1 MIRQTVVSATALM
14 AVVASFIVAPAA
26 SATSTGAEVL
36 ELPAGESRIVVIDES
51 VADADAVAEAVTDA
65 VDGSG
70 DTSTVLD
77 EIGAIVAPL
86 DDAAADVLEAIP
98 GVDVVDDELVTIG
111 ATSTQ
116 SNAPW
121 NLSRLDQQ
129 FLPVDSAYAY
139 PTAAGTGV
147 RVYVIDSG
155 VTPNASQFGNRLLAG
170 ATAVNDNR
178 GSSDCNGHGTHVA
191 GSVASSSWGVAKQ
204 ALIVPVRVFDCSN
217 SANLSTVLTA
227 IDWVIT
233 NHPAGTPGVI
243 NMSLSGGQNVEMNLA
258 VREATAAG
266 LIVVAAA
273 GNANRDACVESPAS
287 APEAL
292 TVGATTIQDARASF
306 SNFGPCLDIFAPG
319 ENIISVDN
327 DSLTNPVL
335 MSGTSMAAPHVAGAA
350 ALLWSTMPGAS
361 ARSVES
367 ALVGQAFT
375 GRVTSTGTGSPNRLL
390 SSLAVDTTLIPG
402 AVSGV
407 SATAQGE
414 TSAKVSWKAPTV
426 NADKVTD
433 YTIQFRR
440 IGTSTWLTASDGV
453 STATF
458 ATISGLQANTVYDVR
473 VRGESF
479 TGSGPFSS
487 LATVQTR
494 TGQAPAGAVPVYRFW
509 SSTLGAHFFTASAT
523 ERDHVIR
530 TYPKAVWNYE
540 GVAFGAY
547 STQVPGTVP
556 VFRFWSETHG
566 AHFYTASQAE
576 RDQVLRLYPRKVW
589 AYEGIAYYAF
599 PEKPTAFDTFGVD
612 RFWSPSMGAHFFTA
626 SKAESDTVRRIYPSW
641 VWTYEGT
648 RFYVP
653 TTVGITAPR

>member
-70 DTSTVLD
+70 DTATVLD

-86 DDAAADVLEAIP
+86 DDAAADILEAIP
-98 GVDVVDDELVTIG
+98 GVDVIDDELVTIG

-139 PTAAGTGV
+139 PSAAGTGV

-233 NHPAGTPGVI
+233 HHPAGTPGVI
-243 NMSLSGGQNVEMNLA
+243 NMSLSGGKNVELNLA

-319 ENIISVDN
+319 NNIISVDN
-327 DSLTNPVL
+327 DGSNAPVL

-390 SSLAVDTTLIPG
+390 SSLAVDTSSIPG

-407 SATAQGE
+407 SATAQGD
-414 TSAKVSWKAPTV
+414 TSAKVSWSAPTV

-433 YTIQFRR
+433 YTVQFRR
-440 IGTSTWLTASDGV
+440 SGTTTWLTASDGA
-453 STATF
+453 STATS
-458 ATISGLQANTVYDVR
+458 ATISGLAAGNTYSVR
-473 VRGESF
+473 VRADGAA
-479 TGSGPFSS
+479 GSGPYSS
-487 LATVQTR
+487 EVAVKT
-494 TGQAPAGAVPVYRFW
+494 TGVALTAVYRFW
-509 SSTLGAHFFTASAT
+509 SDALQTHFYTRSVAERDSIIARYPERIWRYENVAFGAFATQAPGTVAVYRFWSDTGQSHFYTASARERDSVINDYPDNVWRYEGIAFYVYPSGSSVAGLRPVARFWSPLLSNHFFTASAQ
-523 ERDHVIR
+523 E
-530 TYPKAVWNYE
+530 
-540 GVAFGAY
+540 
-547 STQVPGTVP
+547 
-556 VFRFWSETHG
+556 
-566 AHFYTASQAE
+566 
-576 RDQVLRLYPRKVW
+576 
-589 AYEGIAYYAF
+589 
-599 PEKPTAFDTFGVD
+599 TAFVQNNYPD
-612 RFWSPSMGAHFFTA
+612 R
-626 SKAESDTVRRIYPSW
+626 
-641 VWTYEGT
+641 VWTYEGAAF
-648 RFYVP
+648 RVP
-653 TTVGITAPR
+653 SSSPAAAPLR

>member
-26 SATSTGAEVL
+26 SAASTGAEVL

-51 VADADAVAEAVTDA
+51 VADANAVAEAVTDA

-70 DTSTVLD
+70 DTATVLD

-86 DDAAADVLEAIP
+86 DDAAADILEAIP
-98 GVDVVDDELVTIG
+98 GVDVIDDELVTIG

-139 PTAAGTGV
+139 PSAAGTGV

-233 NHPAGTPGVI
+233 HHPAGTPGVI
-243 NMSLSGGQNVEMNLA
+243 NMSLSGGKNVELNLA

-407 SATAQGE
+407 SASAQGD
-414 TSAKVSWKAPTV
+414 TSARVSWSAPTV

-440 IGTSTWLTASDGV
+440 SGTSTWLTASDGA
-453 STATF
+453 STATT
-458 ATISGLQANTVYDVR
+458 ATISGLAAGNAYSVR
-473 VRGESF
+473 VRADGAA
-479 TGSGPFSS
+479 GSGPYSS
-487 LATVQTR
+487 EVAVKT
-494 TGQAPAGAVPVYRFW
+494 TGTAQSPVTAVYRFW
-509 SSTLGAHFFTASAT
+509 NHSSKAHFYTRDSNERDWIIKTFPTSEWRYEGVAFSAYLSSGPGLTPLFRFWNDTSKAHFYTTNQAERDYILVNFPNSAWRYEGIAFYVLPPGSSDGTSQAVSRFYSQAGGTHFFTASDDERNAIRAT
-523 ERDHVIR
+523 FPEQ
-530 TYPKAVWNYE
+530 VWRYE
-540 GVAFGAY
+540 GVAFR
-547 STQVPGTVP
+547 VP
-556 VFRFWSETHG
+556 R
-566 AHFYTASQAE
+566 
-576 RDQVLRLYPRKVW
+576 
-589 AYEGIAYYAF
+589 
-599 PEKPTAFDTFGVD
+599 
-612 RFWSPSMGAHFFTA
+612 
-626 SKAESDTVRRIYPSW
+626 
-641 VWTYEGT
+641 
-648 RFYVP
+648 
-653 TTVGITAPR
+653 